1 MRHVFGWTLALGLM
15 AGSLSAAGSDPA
27 QPTRAKAPGA
37 ARPDPVAVCWKG
49 FEPSGWEK
57 LTQCLQAALKREEA
71 ALAERLAAV
80 GKAGEKSMDKLSFD
94 KTLEESNVQWAKYR
108 DAECDRELA
117 AVMGRNHPDIGE
129 LTCRLRLTTARLAD
143 LHFDD

>member
-1 MRHVFGWTLALGLM
+1 MRHVFGWTVALGLL
-15 AGSLSAAGSDPA
+15 AGGSYAAGSDP
-27 QPTRAKAPGA
+27 QTPKPAKAPA
-37 ARPDPVAVCWKG
+37 APHPDPVAVCWEG

-71 ALAERLAAV
+71 ALAERLVVV
-80 GKAGEKSMDKLSFD
+80 GKAADQSMDKLSAQN
-94 KTLEESNVQWAKYR
+94 TLAESNLQWAKYR
-108 DAECDRELA
+108 DSECDRQLA

-129 LTCRLRLTTARLAD
+129 LTCRLRLTTARIAD